1 MTLII
6 GDSYLGERVY
16 CSLLSDNNFFAA
28 IGPAKES
35 AVAIIRQCLTIF
47 DPQRDFAEES
57 KALSAQ
63 LIAELAK
70 TDVGRSLCLHQVVSD
85 MAHIR
90 HQ

>member
-1 MTLII
+1 MFTAIVLVHYSTSIV
-6 GDSYLGERVY
+6 LKV
-16 CSLLSDNNFFAA
+16 LSDNNFFAA

-70 TDVGRSLCLHQVVSD
+70 TDVGRSLCLHQVVIEHSP
-85 MAHIR
+85 AVE
-90 HQ
+90 